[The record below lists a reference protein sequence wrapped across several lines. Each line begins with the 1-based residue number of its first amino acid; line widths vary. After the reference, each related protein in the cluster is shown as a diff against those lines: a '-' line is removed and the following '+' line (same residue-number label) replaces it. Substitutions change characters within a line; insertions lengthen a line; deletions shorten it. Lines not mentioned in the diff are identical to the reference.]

1 MARYP
6 KDIWDPEKDGNKK
19 EQRSFLRYAIIATAL
34 FFLFLLLKKDSVI
47 TWVQAGFTLR
57 RQERQIEQ
65 LQQENAEMDRK
76 MLMLEEMLAASKPA
90 LYTDEA
96 LRLAGLLGK
105 WDAQD
110 EDFPAE

>member
-1 MARYP
+1 MARYT

-34 FFLFLLLKKDSVI
+34 FLLFLFLKKDSII

-65 LQQENAEMDRK
+65 LQRENAEMDRK
-76 MLMLEEMLAASKPA
+76 IQMMKGDRDTLERFAREKF
-90 LYTDEA
+90 Y
-96 LRLAGLLGK
+96 
-105 WDAQD
+105 
-110 EDFPAE
+110 FAEPGDDVYIIE

>member
-1 MARYP
+1 MVRYT
-6 KDIWDPEKDGNKK
+6 KDIWDPDKDGNKK

-34 FFLFLLLKKDSVI
+34 FILFLFLKKDSII

-76 MLMLEEMLAASKPA
+76 IQMMKGDRDTLERFAREHF
-90 LYTDEA
+90 Y
-96 LRLAGLLGK
+96 
-105 WDAQD
+105 
-110 EDFPAE
+110 FAEPGDDVYIIE

>member
-1 MARYP
+1 MARYT
-6 KDIWDPEKDGNKK
+6 KDIWDPEKDGNRK

-34 FFLFLLLKKDSVI
+34 FLLFLFLKKDSII

-76 MLMLEEMLAASKPA
+76 IRMMKGDRDTLERFAREHF
-90 LYTDEA
+90 Y
-96 LRLAGLLGK
+96 
-105 WDAQD
+105 
-110 EDFPAE
+110 FAEPDDDVYIIE